1 MKLKELK
8 SIVKTAVKEAIQE
21 ELDKMA
27 GASDRLEMLE
37 TYFEDDPYGI
47 LE

>member
-21 ELDKMA
+21 ELK
-27 GASDRLEMLE
+27 E
-37 TYFEDDPYGI
+37 TGLYHSYI
-47 LE
+47 LGRMERDM